1 MATKEEVLQRR
12 NKAVER
18 VEKLQKL
25 GDHSAE
31 APDIRANAE
40 DILFLLEDRLE
51 RMR

>member
-1 MATKEEVLQRR
+1 MASKEEVLDRR
-12 NKAVER
+12 NKALER
-18 VEKLQKL
+18 VKKLQRL

-31 APDIRANAE
+31 APDVRANAE